1 MTRRHLSIPCEGE
14 DLAATLDLA
23 QGTAGLLIVSGGN
36 ELRAGAFSGQSR
48 LAARLAAAG
57 CQVLRFDRRG
67 VGDSSGHNAGFRGS
81 AADIAAA
88 LAAFRREMPQMQ
100 RVVGFGICDAASA
113 LVLAGGA
120 GCDGLVLA
128 NPWTIE
134 GADSLPPP
142 AAIRSRYREKLRD
155 PKELLRL
162 LSGKVSLRG
171 LVRGMAGALRPAPP
185 PTTLASE
192 IAGGLATFGG
202 PVRILLAG
210 RDRTAQVFEAGWDSA
225 DPRIARCPEAS
236 HAFAEPDSTDWL
248 FEQLVTALSE

>member
-1 MTRRHLSIPCEGE
+1 MSRRHLSIPCEGD
-14 DLAATLDLA
+14 DLAATLDSA
-23 QGTAGLLIVSGGN
+23 EGIAGLLMVSGGN

-57 CQVLRFDRRG
+57 FPVLRFDRRG
-67 VGDSSGHNAGFRGS
+67 VGDSSGLNRGFHGS

-88 LAAFRREMPQMQ
+88 LAAFRREMPQVQ
-100 RVVGFGICDAASA
+100 RIVGFGICDAASA
-113 LVLAGGA
+113 LVLAQGA
-120 GCDGLVLA
+120 GCEGLVLA

-134 GADSLPPP
+134 GANSLPPP

-171 LVRGMAGALRPAPP
+171 LARGVAAALRPAPT
-185 PTTLASE
+185 PTTLAGE
-192 IAGGLATFGG
+192 IASGIAAFNG

-210 RDRTAQVFEAGWDSA
+210 RDRTAQIFEAGWDST
-225 DPRIARCPEAS
+225 DPRIVRCPEAS
-236 HAFAEPDSTDWL
+236 HAFAERESADWL
-248 FEQLVTALSE
+248 FEQLVAALSE